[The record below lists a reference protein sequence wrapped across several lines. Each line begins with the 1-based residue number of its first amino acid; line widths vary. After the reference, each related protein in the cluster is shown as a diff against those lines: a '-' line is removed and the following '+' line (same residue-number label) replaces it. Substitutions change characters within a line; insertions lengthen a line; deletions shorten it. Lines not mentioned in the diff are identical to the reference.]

1 MSIGSWLKR
10 FRAREDERAIEHAQE
25 RQLET
30 HEERHATEDLSGL
43 EADERA
49 ARTFREPNIE
59 DAERFADDT

>member
-1 MSIGSWLKR
+1 
-10 FRAREDERAIEHAQE
+10 
-25 RQLET
+25 LET